1 MCPFGF
7 WCSLVEELFALG
19 HCDVPVS
26 VVGDEE
32 RYHAPVRHVFDAS
45 RPSVGA
51 RGVVAP
57 QEGSSVEFAF
67 YHLGLGDH
75 HLVRDSGE
83 RGERP

>member
-7 WCSLVEELFALG
+7 WCPLVLEELFVLG
-19 HCDVPVS
+19 HGDVS

-45 RPSVGA
+45 RPHVGA

-57 QEGSSVEFAF
+57 QEGSSVEFTF

-75 HLVRDSGE
+75 HLIRDSGE